1 MNKKQKRNEIMKI
14 IPMIL
19 MLAFATQ
26 ISAGGSSC
34 GVSGSEDTT
43 TMLGAGGSGTWTG
56 TSSSS

>member
-1 MNKKQKRNEIMKI
+1 MKI

-56 TSSSS
+56 KSSSS

>member
-1 MNKKQKRNEIMKI
+1 MRI

-43 TMLGAGGSGTWTG
+43 MPGAGGSGTWTG
-56 TSSSS
+56 APSSP